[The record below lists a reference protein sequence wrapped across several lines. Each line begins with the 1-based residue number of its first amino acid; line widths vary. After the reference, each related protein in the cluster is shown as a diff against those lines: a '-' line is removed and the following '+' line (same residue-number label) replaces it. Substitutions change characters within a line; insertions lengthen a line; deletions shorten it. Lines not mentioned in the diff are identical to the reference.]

1 MWYENCCDY
10 WNNLFVPGMVLKL
23 NRVCHRR
30 FELIYMFTLPF
41 YRRLFLWFLGYWTNL
56 TVIMTT
62 NQLRE
67 SLLFKDNTTTTT
79 ITLLQTING
88 RAIHCGN
95 YKLLFISMYYHSIA
109 VLLQTI
115 LLLFLLTQ
123 AKLLGREMYAIDKK
137 TWSLLC
143 RVASSLMHEILRQS
157 GLNRH
162 L

>member
-1 MWYENCCDY
+1 
-10 WNNLFVPGMVLKL
+10 
-23 NRVCHRR
+23 
-30 FELIYMFTLPF
+30 
-41 YRRLFLWFLGYWTNL
+41 
-56 TVIMTT
+56 MTT

-143 RVASSLMHEILRQS
+143 RVASSLMYEILKQS
-157 GLNRH
+157 GLNKH
-162 L
+162 LLQDTGFLRKQFGFRFVLFTMEICLKTYLSRVKSTNIDQAKY

>member
-1 MWYENCCDY
+1 
-10 WNNLFVPGMVLKL
+10 
-23 NRVCHRR
+23 
-30 FELIYMFTLPF
+30 
-41 YRRLFLWFLGYWTNL
+41 
-56 TVIMTT
+56 MTT

-143 RVASSLMHEILRQS
+143 RVASSLMHEILKQS
-157 GLNRH
+157 GLNRY
-162 L
+162 LLQGTGSFTQFGFRFVLFTREICLKTYLSRVTSTNIDQAKY

>member
-1 MWYENCCDY
+1 
-10 WNNLFVPGMVLKL
+10 
-23 NRVCHRR
+23 
-30 FELIYMFTLPF
+30 
-41 YRRLFLWFLGYWTNL
+41 
-56 TVIMTT
+56 MTT

-137 TWSLLC
+137 NWSLLC
-143 RVASSLMHEILRQS
+143 RVASSLMHEILKSS

-162 L
+162 LLPDTGFLRKHFDLLYLRSKYGLRLI

>member
-1 MWYENCCDY
+1 
-10 WNNLFVPGMVLKL
+10 MVLKL

-30 FELIYMFTLPF
+30 FELIYMFTLLF

-143 RVASSLMHEILRQS
+143 RVASSLMHEILKQS